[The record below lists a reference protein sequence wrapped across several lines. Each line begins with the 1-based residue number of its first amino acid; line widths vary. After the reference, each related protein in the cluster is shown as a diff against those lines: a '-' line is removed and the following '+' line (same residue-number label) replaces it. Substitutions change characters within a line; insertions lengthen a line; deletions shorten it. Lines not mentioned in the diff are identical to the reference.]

1 MSSLQGKTAL
11 VTGASSGIGRALAT
25 LFAAQGANVVAV
37 ARREHELQSLVEE
50 IHNSGG
56 KAAYFTGDVSQENTA
71 RDMVAYTQRLF
82 GELNIA
88 VNNAGMLGPALPVE
102 ELSASQWAQVVN
114 TNLGSAFLGAKYQ
127 VPALR
132 AAGGGS
138 LIFVSSFVG
147 YTVGM
152 PGMSAYAA
160 SKAGVVGLTKALAS
174 ECAPSQIRVN
184 ALLPGGTDTPMGRAV
199 ASTPEALSFVENLH
213 ALKRLAQPDEI
224 AQSAL
229 FLASASSGFS
239 TGIALLA
246 DGGVSISR
254 T

>member
-11 VTGASSGIGRALAT
+11 VTGASSGIGRAIAT

-37 ARREHELQSLVEE
+37 ARREQELQSLVEE

-160 SKAGVVGLTKALAS
+160 SKAGV
-174 ECAPSQIRVN
+174 
-184 ALLPGGTDTPMGRAV
+184 
-199 ASTPEALSFVENLH
+199 
-213 ALKRLAQPDEI
+213 
-224 AQSAL
+224 
-229 FLASASSGFS
+229 
-239 TGIALLA
+239 
-246 DGGVSISR
+246 GV
-254 T
+254 